1 MTGTTISHYEIA
13 EKIGEGGMGV
23 VYKAEDTKLKRPV
36 ALKFLA
42 AHLLSDDEQKE
53 RFVREAQAAAS
64 LDHPNICTVHEID
77 EAQGRTFIAMAYLE
91 GETLDKMIDAGPV
104 DMIDAVDIAIQTA
117 RGLEAAHLKQVFHRD
132 IKPANL
138 MIQEQGSQRLV
149 KIMDFGLAQLAAR
162 SKLTQHDT
170 AMGTVAY
177 MSPEQSEA
185 AGTDHRTDIWALGV
199 VLYEMIAGQLPFKG
213 VYDKAVMYSI
223 TCVEPEPLTGI
234 RTGVPMPL
242 EWIVTKC
249 LSKDIAQRYQNV
261 GDLIVDLEGM
271 RKKMEEAKA
280 AAKEAKAEAMRS
292 RASRAGA
299 PMRPGT
305 HLRGP
310 AQGKAGQEAEHP
322 LVRYRVIEDIDRKDA
337 SVIYKAEDTQL
348 KKIVDIRVLPE
359 DAARDSERR
368 EARGRRVSVGLLAA
382 VVLLL
387 GAVGVMWQQW
397 PEAAPKPTLR
407 KFAFAMDTPVGD
419 VVISPNG
426 RYIAYIRSRIGVGPL
441 WVRDLEQGEQRLI
454 DGTELAS
461 APFWS
466 PDSEFIGFGTTSAGL
481 RKVSVRGG
489 TVITLCDP
497 PSTFWGGAWSRNGE
511 SIVFSAGRPARL
523 YEVPARGGTPRQLI
537 EPEPEQQQNYF
548 TYPHFLLSKNRRRTF
563 VFSMASSTAA
573 SDLMLYEPTAGVPVP
588 LAPGVRPVF
597 SSTGHLLYQG
607 SRGASSIWALP
618 FSIDTLKPGGEAFP
632 FQQDAFSPSV
642 ARDGTLAY
650 LEVLHTGQQQLV
662 WRDRKGTEAGKIGQP
677 QDVILFPSIS
687 PDGQRVAVLGYQG
700 NNGDVWIHDVRRPIK
715 TRLTFAPGRDYSVL
729 WSATSN
735 EIIFLS
741 YRGGDSALFT
751 TSPDGSSEARE
762 LFDAPRQAEN
772 PHDWSQ
778 DGRFLV
784 FHILDPDSARDLWYL
799 ERHDDGSWGDPVE
812 FLKTPFEERVA
823 VFSPD
828 TRFVAYV
835 SDESGRDEVYVRP
848 FPSGGGKWQVSE
860 SGGTQPRWSRDGKEI
875 FYVENDTLIAVSVN
889 TKPAFLV
896 GPAERLFSDPDL
908 RFPAAQ
914 QTYDVAADG
923 QRFVMGKNLGD
934 PQYTIHVVQNWFEEF
949 RDQQPEPRP

>member
-77 EAQGRTFIAMAYLE
+77 EAQGKTFIAMAFLE
-91 GETLDKMIDAGPV
+91 GQTLDKKIDAGPV
-104 DMIDAVDIAIQTA
+104 DMIDAVDITIQTA

-149 KIMDFGLAQLAAR
+149 KIMDFGLAQLADR
-162 SKLTQHDT
+162 SKLTQLDT

-271 RKKMEEAKA
+271 RKKMEAAKA
-280 AAKEAKAEAMRS
+280 AKAEAMRS
-292 RASRAGA
+292 RASRAGV

-310 AQGKAGQEAEHP
+310 AQGKADQEADHP
-322 LVRYRVIEDIDRKDA
+322 LVRYRVIEDVDRKDA
-337 SVIYKAEDTQL
+337 SAIYKAEDTQL
-348 KKIVDIRVLPE
+348 KKIVNIRVLPE
-359 DAARDSERR
+359 DAARASESR

-387 GAVGVMWQQW
+387 GVVGAMWRQW
-397 PEAAPKPTLR
+397 PEAAPKPPLR
-407 KFAFAMDTPVGD
+407 KLAFSLAAPVGD

-426 RYIAYIRSRIGVGPL
+426 RYIAYIRAAATAVGPL
-441 WVRDLEQGEQRLI
+441 WVQDLERGEAREI
-454 DGTELAS
+454 DGTSLAYE
-461 APFWS
+461 PFWS
-466 PDSEFIGFGTTSAGL
+466 PDSEFVGFTTLTGRL
-481 RKVSVRGG
+481 QKVSVRGG
-489 TVITLCDP
+489 AVITLCDLP
-497 PSTFWGGAWSRNGE
+497 ALSWGGSWSRSGK
-511 SIVFSAGRPARL
+511 SIVFGTGRQGRL
-523 YEVPARGGTPRQLI
+523 YEVSARGGTPTQLI
-537 EPEPEQQQNYF
+537 EPELEQQQEF
-548 TYPHFLLSKNRRRTF
+548 FVYPHFLPSENGVRTL
-563 VFSMASSTAA
+563 VFSMGSPGAN
-573 SDLMLYEPTAGVPVP
+573 DVMLYESIGKPPVP
-588 LAPGVRPVF
+588 LAPGGRPVF
-597 SSTGHLLYQG
+597 SSTGHLLYEG
-607 SRGASSIWALP
+607 SRGAGGIWALP
-618 FSIDTLKPGGEAFP
+618 FSMDTLKPGGEAFP
-632 FQQDAFSPSV
+632 IQQDASYPSV

-650 LEVLHTGQQQLV
+650 LEVLHTGQQQLL
-662 WRDRKGTEAGKIGQP
+662 WRDRQGTEAGKIGQP
-677 QDVILFPSIS
+677 QDAIQYPSIS
-687 PDGQRVAVLGYQG
+687 PDGQRVAVRGYQEDD
-700 NNGDVWIHDVRRPIK
+700 NGDVWIHDVRRPIK
-715 TRLTFAPGRDYSVL
+715 TRLTFAPGQDYSAR
-729 WSATSN
+729 WSPTSN
-735 EIIFLS
+735 EIIFRS
-741 YRGGDSALFT
+741 ERGGDAALFT
-751 TSPDGSSEARE
+751 TSADGSGEAKE
-762 LFDAPRQAEN
+762 LFDTPGREEN
-772 PHDWSQ
+772 PHDWSR
-778 DGRFLV
+778 DGRYLMV
-784 FHILDPDSARDLWYL
+784 HIQDPDSARDLCYL
-799 ERHDDGSWGDPVE
+799 ERKDDGSWSDPVE
-812 FLKTPFEERVA
+812 FLKTQFEERVA

-875 FYVENDTLIAVSVN
+875 FYVEDDTLIAVSVN
-889 TKPAFLV
+889 TTPTFSV
-896 GPAERLFSDPDL
+896 GSTEPLFSDSHL
-908 RFPAAQ
+908 ANAFPQ

-923 QRFVMGKNLGD
+923 QRFAMVKNLGD
-934 PQYTIHVVQNWFEEF
+934 PKYTIHVVQNWFEEF